1 MVLAIGGRVGM
12 LSIKSKSAID
22 LSIAFLF
29 MTAFSFASAQ
39 NLDAIKHRKL
49 TGSDLSLCPAQAPD
63 HLSMTFVIERAIK
76 CSPDLSAY
84 RLEHELVVA
93 DRVIAGQR
101 PNPNLSLG
109 ADSLNSHPSQSSR
122 TSQKIDSTVRID
134 QLIELGGKAKHRIDA
149 ATNAELASQYY
160 LRYAEKEI
168 ITSIQQFFYD
178 GLSAQ
183 QKEKDL
189 FEIVEMN
196 KKVSEV
202 AAIRF
207 KSGDISKMDYN
218 KIILDVSR
226 TENEYKNAKSD
237 LLKAKETLAKALAF
251 NQSINKTTFAPD
263 WPNHNDELPVIPWEK
278 ISKRN
283 DLQAFKS
290 KTQSAEASRNFARS
304 LKVPDVTVGL
314 QYNHLPVT
322 GSPQNSTINTYLVN
336 FTIPLFVRH
345 QYQGESMRAEAEYYK
360 ARDMQVRAERDAL
373 IAIELREAEVRNNQE
388 KLNRMLLSILP
399 SAEQTASAAEFAYSK
414 GAIGVLDVID
424 SRRSLRQVRTEASQ
438 IRADFAKSLNA
449 FKLATFIEE

>member
-1 MVLAIGGRVGM
+1 MMFIVSRRRLN
-12 LSIKSKSAID
+12 LSIV
-22 LSIAFLF
+22 FLF
-29 MTAFSFASAQ
+29 FSYSALVSGQ
-39 NLDAIKHRKL
+39 NIDVTKQQKFI
-49 TGSDLSLCPAQAPD
+49 GSDLSLCPGQAPD
-63 HLSMTFVIERAIK
+63 LLTMAFIVDRAIK

-84 RLEHELVVA
+84 RIEHELVVA

-109 ADSLNSHPSQSSR
+109 ADSINSHPSQGSR
-122 TSQKIDSTVRID
+122 TSQKVDSTVRID
-134 QLIELGGKAKHRIDA
+134 QLIELGGKAKYRVDA
-149 ATNAELASQYY
+149 ATNAEVASKYF

-168 ITSIQQFFYD
+168 LTSIQQFFYE

-202 AAIRF
+202 ATIRF
-207 KSGDISKMDYN
+207 KAGDISKMDFN

-237 LLKAKETLAKALAF
+237 LLRAKETLAKALAF
-251 NQSINKTTFAPD
+251 NKSINKSAFAPD
-263 WPNHNDELPVIPWEK
+263 WPNHSEDLPSIPWEK

-290 KTQSAEASRNFARS
+290 KTLSAEASRNFARS
-304 LKVPDVTVGL
+304 LKTPDVTVGL

-373 IAIELREAEVRNNQE
+373 IALELRESEVRNNQE
-388 KLNRMLLSILP
+388 KLNRMLMSILP

>member
-1 MVLAIGGRVGM
+1 MILIT
-12 LSIKSKSAID
+12 SKSRVSLLIV
-22 LSIAFLF
+22 FLF
-29 MTAFSFASAQ
+29 ASLSGLVFGQ
-39 NLDAIKHRKL
+39 NIDVIKHQKL
-49 TGSDLSLCPAQAPD
+49 TGSDLSLCPVNAPD
-63 HLSMTFVIERAIK
+63 LLTLAFIVDRAIK

-109 ADSLNSHPSQSSR
+109 ADSINSHPSQGSR
-122 TSQKIDSTVRID
+122 TSQKVDSTVRID
-134 QLIELGGKAKHRIDA
+134 QLIELGGKAKYRIDA
-149 ATNAELASQYY
+149 ATNAEVASKYF

-168 ITSIQQFFYD
+168 LSIIQQYFYE
-178 GLSAQ
+178 GLSSQ
-183 QKEKDL
+183 QKERDL
-189 FEIVEMN
+189 YEIVEMN

-207 KSGDISKMDYN
+207 KSGDISKMEFN

-237 LLKAKETLAKALAF
+237 LLKAKEILAKALAF
-251 NQSINKTTFAPD
+251 NKSINKSSFAPD
-263 WPNHNDELPVIPWEK
+263 WPNHSEDLPAIPWEK

-290 KTQSAEASRNFARS
+290 KTLSAEASRNFARS
-304 LKVPDVTVGL
+304 LKTPDVTVGL

-322 GSPQNSTINTYLVN
+322 GSPQNGTVNTYLVN

-345 QYQGESMRAEAEYYK
+345 QYQGESMRAEAEYFK
-360 ARDMQVRAERDAL
+360 ARDIQVRAERDAMV
-373 IAIELREAEVRNNQE
+373 AIELREAEVRNNQE
-388 KLNRMLLSILP
+388 KLNRMLMSILP

>member
-1 MVLAIGGRVGM
+1 MMFMVTRRRLNLPI
-12 LSIKSKSAID
+12 L
-22 LSIAFLF
+22 FLF
-29 MTAFSFASAQ
+29 FSFSALVSGQ
-39 NLDAIKHRKL
+39 NIDVTKQQKFI
-49 TGSDLSLCPAQAPD
+49 GSDLSLCSGQAPD
-63 HLSMTFVIERAIK
+63 LLTMAFIVDRAIK

-109 ADSLNSHPSQSSR
+109 ADSINSHPSQGSR
-122 TSQKIDSTVRID
+122 TSQKVDSTVRID
-134 QLIELGGKAKHRIDA
+134 QLIELGGKAKYRIDA
-149 ATNAELASQYY
+149 ATNAEVASKYF

-168 ITSIQQFFYD
+168 LTSIQQFFYE

-183 QKEKDL
+183 EKEKDL

-202 AAIRF
+202 ATIRF
-207 KSGDISKMDYN
+207 KAGDISKMDFN

-237 LLKAKETLAKALAF
+237 LLRAKETLAKALAF
-251 NQSINKTTFAPD
+251 NKSINKSTFALD
-263 WPNHNDELPVIPWEK
+263 WPNHSEDLPPIPWEK

-283 DLQAFKS
+283 DLQALKS
-290 KTQSAEASRNFARS
+290 KTLSAEASRNFARS
-304 LKVPDVTVGL
+304 LKTPDVTVGL

-322 GSPQNSTINTYLVN
+322 GSPQNSTINTYLIN

-345 QYQGESMRAEAEYYK
+345 QYQGESMRAETEYYK

-373 IAIELREAEVRNNQE
+373 VALELREAEVRNNQE

>member
-1 MVLAIGGRVGM
+1 MILIT
-12 LSIKSKSAID
+12 SKSRVSLLIV
-22 LSIAFLF
+22 FLF
-29 MTAFSFASAQ
+29 ATLSGLVFGQ
-39 NLDAIKHRKL
+39 NIDVIKHQKL
-49 TGSDLSLCPAQAPD
+49 TGSDLSLCPVNAPD
-63 HLSMTFVIERAIK
+63 LLTLAFIVDRAIK

-109 ADSLNSHPSQSSR
+109 ADSINSHPSQGSR
-122 TSQKIDSTVRID
+122 TSQKVDSTVRID
-134 QLIELGGKAKHRIDA
+134 QLIELGGKAKYRIDA
-149 ATNAELASQYY
+149 ATNAEVASKYF

-168 ITSIQQFFYD
+168 LSIIQQYFYE
-178 GLSAQ
+178 GLSSQ
-183 QKEKDL
+183 QKERDL
-189 FEIVEMN
+189 YEIVEMN

-207 KSGDISKMDYN
+207 KAGDISKMDFN

-237 LLKAKETLAKALAF
+237 LLKAKEILAKALAF
-251 NQSINKTTFAPD
+251 NQTINKSSFAPD
-263 WPNHNDELPVIPWEK
+263 WPNHNEDLPAVPWEK
-278 ISKRN
+278 ILKRN

-290 KTQSAEASRNFARS
+290 KTLSAEASRNFARS
-304 LKVPDVTVGL
+304 LKTPDVTVGL

-322 GSPQNSTINTYLVN
+322 GSPQNGTVNTYLVN

-345 QYQGESMRAEAEYYK
+345 QYQGESMRAEAEYFK
-360 ARDMQVRAERDAL
+360 ARDIQVRAERDAMV
-373 IAIELREAEVRNNQE
+373 AIELREAEVRNNQE
-388 KLNRMLLSILP
+388 KLNRMLMSILP

>member
-1 MVLAIGGRVGM
+1 MTFITSKRRINLAITF
-12 LSIKSKSAID
+12 L
-22 LSIAFLF
+22 LIAFF
-29 MTAFSFASAQ
+29 PFASAQ
-39 NLDAIKHRKL
+39 NIDSVNRQRL
-49 TGSDLSLCPAQAPD
+49 TGSDQTVCTAQAPN
-63 HLSMTFVIERAIK
+63 LLTMAFILERAIK

-84 RLEHELVVA
+84 RLEHELVIA

-101 PNPNLSLG
+101 PNPNLSVG
-109 ADSLNSHPSQSSR
+109 ADSINSHPSQGSR
-122 TSQKIDSTVRID
+122 TSQKVDSTVRVD
-134 QLIELGGKAKHRIDA
+134 QLVELGGKAKYRIDA
-149 ATNAELASQYY
+149 ATNAEVASKYF

-168 ITSIQQFFYD
+168 ISSIQQYFYE

-189 FEIVEMN
+189 YEIVEMN
-196 KKVSEV
+196 KRVSGV

-207 KSGDISKMDYN
+207 KSGDISKMEYN
-218 KIILDVSR
+218 KINLDVSR

-237 LLKAKETLAKALAF
+237 LLKAKEIIAKALAF
-251 NQSINKTTFAPD
+251 NQTINKSSFAPD
-263 WPNHNDELPVIPWEK
+263 WPNHNEDLPAVPWEK
-278 ISKRN
+278 ILKRN

-304 LKVPDVTVGL
+304 LKTPDVTVGL

-322 GSPQNSTINTYLVN
+322 GSPQNSTVNTYLVN

-360 ARDMQVRAERDAL
+360 ARDFQVRAERDAL
-373 IAIELREAEVRNNQE
+373 VAIELREAEVRNNQE

-399 SAEQTASAAEFAYSK
+399 SAEETASAAEFAYSK
-414 GAIGVLDVID
+414 GAIGVLEVID

>member
-1 MVLAIGGRVGM
+1 M
-12 LSIKSKSAID
+12 LFIKSKRAMS

-29 MTAFSFASAQ
+29 ISLSSLVLAQ
-39 NLDAIKHRKL
+39 KPDMSKQQKIA
-49 TGSDLSLCPAQAPD
+49 GYDLSICPGQAPD
-63 HLSMTFVIERAIK
+63 ILTMALILDRAIQ

-84 RLEHELVVA
+84 RLEHEMIVA

-101 PNPNLSLG
+101 PNPNLTLG

-122 TSQKIDSTVRID
+122 TSQKVDSTVRID
-134 QLIELGGKAKHRIDA
+134 QLIELGGKAKYRIDA
-149 ATNAELASQYY
+149 ATNAELASKYF

-168 ITSIQQFFYD
+168 ITAIQQIFYD

-189 FEIVEMN
+189 YEIVEMN

-202 AAIRF
+202 AVIRF
-207 KSGDISKMDYN
+207 KSGDISKMEYN

-237 LLKAKETLAKALAF
+237 LLKAKETIAKALAF

-263 WPNHNDELPVIPWEK
+263 WPNHNDDLPVIPWER

-449 FKLATFIEE
+449 LKLATFIEE

>member
-1 MVLAIGGRVGM
+1 MTFIT
-12 LSIKSKSAID
+12 SKRRID
-22 LSIAFLF
+22 LAIAFLLISF
-29 MTAFSFASAQ
+29 FSFASAQ
-39 NLDAIKHRKL
+39 NIDSVKRQRL
-49 TGSDLSLCPAQAPD
+49 TGSDLTVCTAQAPN
-63 HLSMTFVIERAIK
+63 LLTLAFILERAVK

-84 RLEHELVVA
+84 RLEHELVIA

-101 PNPNLSLG
+101 PNPNLSVG
-109 ADSLNSHPSQSSR
+109 ADSINAHPSQGSR
-122 TSQKIDSTVRID
+122 TSQKVDSTVRID
-134 QLIELGGKAKHRIDA
+134 QLVELGGKAKYRIDA
-149 ATNAELASQYY
+149 ATNAEVASQYF

-168 ITSIQQFFYD
+168 ISSIQQYFYE

-189 FEIVEMN
+189 YEIVEMN

-207 KSGDISKMDYN
+207 RSGDISKMEYN

-237 LLKAKETLAKALAF
+237 LSKAKEIIAKALAF
-251 NQSINKTTFAPD
+251 NQSINKSSFAPD
-263 WPNHNDELPVIPWEK
+263 WPNHNEDLPAVPWEK

-304 LKVPDVTVGL
+304 LKTPDVTVGL

-322 GSPQNSTINTYLVN
+322 GSPQNSTVNTYLVN

-360 ARDMQVRAERDAL
+360 ARDFQVRAERDAL
-373 IAIELREAEVRNNQE
+373 VAIELREAEVRNNQE

-399 SAEQTASAAEFAYSK
+399 SAEETASAAEFAYSK
-414 GAIGVLDVID
+414 GAIGVLEVID

>member
-1 MVLAIGGRVGM
+1 M
-12 LSIKSKSAID
+12 LFLTSKRTIE

-29 MTAFSFASAQ
+29 FALFNFASAQ
-39 NLDAIKHRKL
+39 NLDVTKL
-49 TGSDLSLCPAQAPD
+49 QKQTGSDLSLCPVHAPD
-63 HLSMTFVIERAIK
+63 ILSMTFVIERAIK

-109 ADSLNSHPSQSSR
+109 ADSINSHPSQGSR
-122 TSQKIDSTVRID
+122 TSQKVDSTVRID
-134 QLIELGGKAKHRIDA
+134 QLVELGGKAKYRIDA
-149 ATNAELASQYY
+149 ATNAEVASKYF
-160 LRYAEKEI
+160 LKYAEKEI
-168 ITSIQQFFYD
+168 IATIQQFFYE

-189 FEIVEMN
+189 YEIVEMN

-207 KSGDISKMDYN
+207 RSGDISKMEYN

-237 LLKAKETLAKALAF
+237 LLKAKETIAKALAF
-251 NQSINKTTFAPD
+251 NKSINKASFAPD
-263 WPNHNDELPVIPWEK
+263 WPNHNEELPVIPWEK

-304 LKVPDVTVGL
+304 LKTPDVTVGL

-322 GSPQNSTINTYLVN
+322 GSPQNGTVNTYLVN

-360 ARDMQVRAERDAL
+360 ARDLQVRAERDAL
-373 IAIELREAEVRNNQE
+373 VAIELREAEVRNNQE

-414 GAIGVLDVID
+414 GAIGVLEVID